1 MPRTLQDSRDELK
14 IILPP
19 LISVVESPRS
29 TIAGD
34 VGWEPDFFTM
44 KFRGKSYP
52 VRIEID
58 PLENL

>member
-1 MPRTLQDSRDELK
+1 MHRSLQDSRDELK
-14 IILPP
+14 IVLPP

-29 TIAGD
+29 TVAGD
-34 VGWEPDFFTM
+34 VGWEPDFLTM
-44 KFRGKSYP
+44 KFWGKSYS

>member
-1 MPRTLQDSRDELK
+1 MPRILRDSRAKLK
-14 IILPP
+14 IVLPP

-34 VGWEPDFFTM
+34 VGWEPDFLTM
-44 KFRGKSYP
+44 KFWDERYS

>member
-1 MPRTLQDSRDELK
+1 MPNILRDSRARLK
-14 IILPP
+14 VILPP

-34 VGWEPDFFTM
+34 VGWEPGFLTM
-44 KFRGKSYP
+44 NFRDKSYS
-52 VRIEID
+52 VRIEIE